1 MQDAILVYNCGAAR
15 DVVTSRVMKTGDAAV
30 VMAGGGELQPLQLV
44 VHMLLLCVPN
54 ALGDRPPAAVQARNI
69 LLIVVDDL
77 RPQMKTY
84 GVPWM
89 HTPNFDKLADQ
100 GVLFENAY
108 VQQSICSPT
117 RNSFLSGRY
126 PDKTKVWCAA
136 SFSCSDR
143 CNAEQPGDNNAPQTH
158 RAMHTTNRN
167 FIDDFRTSNAD
178 GLSWTALP
186 EFFRNHGFFTTGDTP
201 LAPVESICTDAAD
214 LRAAAFG
221 FVLSFTALQVLGKSI
236 TREFTA

>member
-1 MQDAILVYNCGAAR
+1 MQDLHFFGLHWHYGAGR

-30 VMAGGGELQPLQLV
+30 VMAGGGELQPRQLL
-44 VHMLLLCVPN
+44 VHTLLLCVPN

-136 SFSCSDR
+136 FFSCSDR
-143 CNAEQPGDNNAPQTH
+143 CNARTAGRQQRAPNSPRHAHNKQELH
-158 RAMHTTNRN
+158 RRLSDQQRGRAEL
-167 FIDDFRTSNAD
+167 D
-178 GLSWTALP
+178 G
-186 EFFRNHGFFTTGDTP
+186 
-201 LAPVESICTDAAD
+201 AA
-214 LRAAAFG
+214 
-221 FVLSFTALQVLGKSI
+221 
-236 TREFTA
+236 